1 MEAGQQLRAA
11 RESLRISLEELEAH
25 TKIQKQYLSAIENGQ
40 LHLLPGAIYVRSYVR
55 TYALAVGLDPH
66 KILHQLQNSRST
78 NMRSRQ
84 NASTS
89 QQSRNR
95 HLSRMTQQGEMMSN
109 DNRWQPDQE
118 LATTRSFGN
127 TVRWDPKRVEDRL
140 KEVEQAT
147 IPPSRPM
154 RRSGK
159 GRPQQLQRSIPV
171 PNDLPTPEELG
182 LSPEPE
188 LPSRPSKRNSRDPH
202 SSTSS
207 KDSLRATRHEGRRN
221 RSGEKDPEFNSPPS
235 SLGRS
240 NSRADGRREKTKKK
254 TSFYTKFLI
263 FLALILAIAAGY
275 VFYLRF
281 TSSETAMM
289 LNPTNFKT
297 SAYNIDIFFENEK
310 FLLDYQS

>member
-66 KILHQLQNSRST
+66 KILHQLQNARPASV
-78 NMRSRQ
+78 RSRQ
-84 NASTS
+84 NAPAS
-89 QQSRNR
+89 QQNRNR
-95 HLSRMTQQGEMMSN
+95 RLSRTVQQEEMMSN

-147 IPPSRPM
+147 IPPSRPK
-154 RRSGK
+154 RRSGQ

-171 PNDLPTPEELG
+171 PNDLPTAEELG

-188 LPSRPSKRNSRDPH
+188 LTSRLSKQNSRDSYP
-202 SSTSS
+202 SESN
-207 KDSLRATRHEGRRN
+207 KDRRLSRHEGRRK
-221 RSGEKDPEFNSPPS
+221 RYEEDEAEYESTTT

-240 NSRADGRREKTKKK
+240 GSRAEGRRGKTKKK
-254 TSFYTKFLI
+254 TSLYTKFLI
-263 FLALILAIAAGY
+263 FLALILAITAGY
-275 VFYLRF
+275 VFYLRAA
-281 TSSETAMM
+281 SSETAIM